1 MSIFQKSCRCAGA
14 CLKEGDWRGARF
26 WTEDAKYRAQ
36 LCGMRRLEEECD
48 AFLSVIKTVVRSVAA
63 FYGMT
68 TEEFEQLA

>member
-36 LCGMRRLEEECD
+36 LYGMRRLEEECD
-48 AFLSVIKTVVRSVAA
+48 AFLSVIKIVVRSVATVH
-63 FYGMT
+63 GMT
-68 TEEFEQLA
+68 VEEFEQLA